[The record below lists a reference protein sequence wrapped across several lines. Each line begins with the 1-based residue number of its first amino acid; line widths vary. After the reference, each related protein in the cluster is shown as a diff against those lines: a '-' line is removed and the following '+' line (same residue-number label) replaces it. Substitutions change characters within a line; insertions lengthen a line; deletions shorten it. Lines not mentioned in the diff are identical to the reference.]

1 MIFNKSNNGS
11 DELLTATGSY
21 YKSNDFA
28 RIEMEVELA
37 QEEVAE
43 LIGSAVMERADI
55 FYNGDNYQDDDEQYD
70 VDNSLVKRLQA
81 CVGMLAAIRYY
92 QAVDVSHEDSGRKV
106 KIDST
111 NEKLPW
117 EWMLEKDNAVQLRK
131 YHRVT
136 DLLIKYLELHEDDIE
151 EWAESNAQKTARG
164 LFISNAEMFDTI
176 FPIDKSRAF
185 YLRVLPFNKRVQE
198 KYIKDILG
206 TTVYDTLIE
215 ELQADNVSED
225 NAEMLT
231 YVREAIPWK
240 VMEMAIKSLSLQ
252 VIPEGVVQQFFS
264 NLQTMKASQLGS
276 IDMIAKVGN
285 YFKLQSDEHLDNFK
299 TYVMSL
305 DPEESEETDDT
316 DLLPTNDA
324 DNKYFRT

>member
-1 MIFNKSNNGS
+1 MIFNKTTNGAQ
-11 DELLTATGSY
+11 ELLMATGSY

-37 QEEVAE
+37 QEEIGE
-43 LIGSAVMERADI
+43 LIGSAVMERADT
-55 FYNGDNYQDDDEQYD
+55 FYNGNNYQDADEQYD
-70 VDNSLVKRLQA
+70 VDNTLVKRLQA
-81 CVGMLAAIRYY
+81 CVGILAAMRYY

-106 KIDST
+106 KIDSA

-136 DLLIKYLELHEDDIE
+136 DLLIKYLELHEGDID
-151 EWAESNAQKTARG
+151 EWKDSDAQKIARG
-164 LFISNAEMFDTI
+164 LFVSNAEMFDDI

-185 YLRVLPFNKRVQE
+185 FLRVLPFNKRVQE
-198 KYIKDILG
+198 KQIKDILG
-206 TTVYDTLIE
+206 SMVYDALLA
-215 ELQADNVSED
+215 ELQAGSVSED
-225 NAEMLT
+225 NTDLLV

-240 VMEMAIKSLSLQ
+240 VMEMAIKTLSLQ

-264 NLQTMKASQLGS
+264 NFQTMKASQPGT
-276 IDMIAKVGN
+276 IEMIAKVGN
-285 YFKLQSDEHLDNFK
+285 YFKLQASEYLDNLK
-299 TYVMSL
+299 SYVMSL
-305 DPEESEETDDT
+305 ETEDTEATDDT